1 MSGFGAT
8 GSPRGRWDGTLRS
21 HPMPEGAWPIG
32 RVELLSE
39 GRVAG
44 SAGIHD
50 QTTPR
55 RGMKMKMIQAAA
67 LLSLSVGSM
76 ALGQQA
82 VQWKV
87 SDGGNGH
94 WYSVSSFV
102 GTWPDVRDWC
112 GARGSHL
119 ATLTSAEEWLWV
131 KASLPV
137 AERFVGGYQDRSN
150 SDYQEP
156 SGGWRWVTGEEFSLT
171 SYMTL
176 DDCPGG
182 STGSCGCGT
191 PGAQDVLFFTG
202 CCNNVLDD
210 VGDGI
215 VANCDSQGRS
225 GIVEWSADCN
235 NDGIVDYGQCRD
247 GSLPDYNGN
256 NIPDCCE
263 QGNPCVVGNY
273 PVQWRVSE
281 GGNGHWYQVVG
292 CAGCC
297 FSQSMAV
304 AVGLGAQLA
313 SLDLAGEQA
322 RLLEL
327 IPSTQ
332 AAKLGGFRTP
342 NSDLFSG
349 WQWLS
354 GEPFNPSLVS
364 WAQGNP
370 GCCGPD
376 QYWLYLQ
383 ATPGGGYGLHDGF
396 NCSPQGADFVVM
408 EWSADCNNDGIVD
421 KGQILTGHLAD
432 SDSDGIPNV
441 CDCVCDVFRDFNV
454 NGIDLGILLGQWG
467 PSNQFTVTDF
477 NGDGS
482 VDGSDLGQL
491 LAAWGPC
498 PN

>member
-1 MSGFGAT
+1 
-8 GSPRGRWDGTLRS
+8 
-21 HPMPEGAWPIG
+21 
-32 RVELLSE
+32 
-39 GRVAG
+39 
-44 SAGIHD
+44 
-50 QTTPR
+50 
-55 RGMKMKMIQAAA
+55 MKTIQAAA
-67 LLSLSVGSM
+67 LLSLSVGSV
-76 ALGQQA
+76 AFSQQA
-82 VQWKV
+82 FQWKV

-94 WYSVSSFV
+94 WYSVVPEERSWSSARTTAIAMGGHLVSITSQQENAFV
-102 GTWPDVRDWC
+102 GSLAPYVGSNVF
-112 GARGSHL
+112 GAW
-119 ATLTSAEEWLWV
+119 A
-131 KASLPV
+131 
-137 AERFVGGYQDRSN
+137 GGYQTDTTCG
-150 SDYQEP
+150 
-156 SGGWRWVTGEEFSLT
+156 SGCAWAWVTGEPWSYSNWWGGTGEPNDASGNESLLEIFVYQE
-171 SYMTL
+171 SNYWN
-176 DDCPGG
+176 DAP
-182 STGSCGCGT
+182 
-191 PGAQDVLFFTG
+191 
-202 CCNNVLDD
+202 
-210 VGDGI
+210 
-215 VANCDSQGRS
+215 DSDAYQRRFV
-225 GIVEWSADCN
+225 VEWSADCN

-263 QGNPCVVGNY
+263 QGTPCVVDSY

-297 FSQSMAV
+297 FSQSTAV

-421 KGQILTGHLAD
+421 KGQILRGQLAD
-432 SDSDGIPNV
+432 SDNDGIPNV
-441 CDCVCDVFRDFNV
+441 CECVCDVFRDFNV

-467 PSNQFTVTDF
+467 PANQFTVTDF
-477 NGDGS
+477 NGDGV
-482 VDGSDLGQL
+482 VDGADLGQL